1 MRQRKV
7 LTGLLTAFALLL
19 MSLAGSITAFAVG
32 PPNANRMNVVFVMDE
47 SGSMSKTDAE
57 SLRYDAMDLFLGLA
71 TESGNYMGAVAFDDD
86 IILKRD
92 IAGIEGLNDKTAL
105 SRAVRSVSSRGDT
118 NIGKVI

>member
-19 MSLAGSITAFAVG
+19 MSLAGSITAFAVDT
-32 PPNANRMNVVFVMDE
+32 PNANRMNVVFVMDE

-105 SRAVRSVSSRGDT
+105 SRDVRSVSSRGT
-118 NIGKVI
+118 RT